1 MLYFLSKKTVI
12 PMEPQEEK
20 DNAGAET
27 NHPIVPANEDKISD
41 DTNIDVAN
49 ALILEHEKKSTH
61 WYDHVRYFFHRLFSI
76 MDDTATHAEIKER
89 ILSCAKFTG
98 TNMVIMGCAIIIAS
112 IGLNTNSIAAI
123 IGAML
128 ISPLMNRILMMAY
141 GTASADIHIF
151 RKGTAGFILQVLI
164 SIIVSCLYFL
174 ASPIKEPTEQILA
187 RTNPTW
193 YDVLIAIFGG
203 IAGIIGQTRKGEYNN
218 VIPGVAIATAIMP
231 PLCVV
236 GYALANSRWVMLG
249 QAFYLFFINFYFIYF
264 ASVVVLN
271 ILAVPK
277 VKEMTVKSWRKEK
290 FRMARNTIIALIPLI
305 IITTMMIIH
314 HGDNNTGEE
323 AIEASSE
330 ALASLGLM

>member
-1 MLYFLSKKTVI
+1 MD
-12 PMEPQEEK
+12 PQEEK
-20 DNAGAET
+20 ERDAQAAAAEEEKV
-27 NHPIVPANEDKISD
+27 ND
-41 DTNIDVAN
+41 DTSIDA
-49 ALILEHEKKSTH
+49 ADAYILEREKKSAH
-61 WYDHVRYFFHRLFSI
+61 WYDRVRYFFRHLFSI
-76 MDDTATHAEIKER
+76 VDDTATHAEIKER
-89 ILSCAKFTG
+89 ILSGAKFTG

-112 IGLNTNSIAAI
+112 VGLNTNSIAVV

-187 RTNPTW
+187 RTNPSW
-193 YDVLIAIFGG
+193 YDVLIAVFGG

-236 GYALANSRWVMLG
+236 GYALANSRWVMMG
-249 QAFYLFFINFYFIYF
+249 QAFYLFFLNFYFIYF
-264 ASVVVLN
+264 TSVVVLN

-290 FRMARNTIIALIPLI
+290 FRMARNTIIALIPLVVLTVLMFVRPI
-305 IITTMMIIH
+305 N
-314 HGDNNTGEE
+314 GNAEKE
-323 AIEASSE
+323 AVETSSE
-330 ALASLGLM
+330 ALSLLGLK

>member
-1 MLYFLSKKTVI
+1 MD
-12 PMEPQEEK
+12 PQEEK
-20 DNAGAET
+20 ERDAQAATAKE
-27 NHPIVPANEDKISD
+27 EKIND
-41 DTNIDVAN
+41 DTGIDA
-49 ALILEHEKKSTH
+49 ADAYILEREKKSVH
-61 WYDHVRYFFHRLFSI
+61 CYDRVRYFFRHLFSI
-76 MDDTATHAEIKER
+76 VDDTATHAEIKER
-89 ILSCAKFTG
+89 ILSGAKFTG

-112 IGLNTNSIAAI
+112 VGLNTNSIAVI

-187 RTNPTW
+187 RTNPSW
-193 YDVLIAIFGG
+193 YDVLIAVFGG

-236 GYALANSRWVMLG
+236 GYALANSRWVMMG
-249 QAFYLFFINFYFIYF
+249 QAFYLFFLNFYFIYF
-264 ASVVVLN
+264 TSVVVLN

-290 FRMARNTIIALIPLI
+290 FRMARNTIIALIPLVVLTVLMFVRPI
-305 IITTMMIIH
+305 S
-314 HGDNNTGEE
+314 GNAEKE
-323 AIEASSE
+323 AIETSSE
-330 ALASLGLM
+330 ALFLLGLK